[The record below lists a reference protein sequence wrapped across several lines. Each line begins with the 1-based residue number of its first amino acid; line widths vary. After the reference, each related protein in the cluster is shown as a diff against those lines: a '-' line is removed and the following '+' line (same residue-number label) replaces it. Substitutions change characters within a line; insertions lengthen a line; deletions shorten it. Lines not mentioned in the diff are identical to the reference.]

1 MDPVEFKQITDQ
13 LQQMV
18 DELHKATERQ
28 DAEIT
33 KFGGVTGETK
43 AAVEKIQTALTA
55 KIGEKEAYEKKLEDM
70 EVKLQRQTIPGAAL
84 PAGPDAESKAA
95 DKAAHK
101 VAFYEWFR
109 GGMGALALEKKAL
122 VEDATG
128 LILVEPELDM
138 NILRELPKITAVRPL
153 ATVRTIGK
161 ERLKMRSIGG
171 VTVGWGKLET
181 GTAPTESTPAVA
193 AATYQYVEDLMGL
206 IKIGVDELMDADFNL
221 ESILAEEF
229 ARALGEEEDAK
240 FILGAGHGSQEPEG
254 ITIDATLI
262 GNTVTTTA
270 AGAVT
275 VEKFM
280 EQMYQCPTQYRRN
293 GTWMVN
299 STVELAIR
307 QLRGLTGATYE
318 GPFLWQPSI
327 IVGTPDTFL
336 GHPIVNQDDM
346 LDLTAV
352 GGVIAIFGDF
362 KMGYRIVDRMGMTI
376 QRITELYAEAGQ
388 VGFLVTKR
396 VTGGVQR
403 ASQQPLVLL
412 TEL

>member
-1 MDPVEFKQITDQ
+1 MNPEELKRLTDMIQ
-13 LQQMV
+13 EAV
-18 DELHKATERQ
+18 DGLHKAVERQ
-28 DAEIT
+28 DEEIR
-33 KFGGVTGETK
+33 KFGEPIAETK
-43 AAVEKIQTALTA
+43 LAIEKINTDITALMESRDKA
-55 KIGEKEAYEKKLEDM
+55 VAANEELET
-70 EVKLQRQTIPGAAL
+70 KLQRQTLPGAAVVV
-84 PAGPDAESKAA
+84 GPEAEAKAA
-95 DKAAHK
+95 GKAA
-101 VAFYEWFR
+101 FYKFIR
-109 GGMGALALEKKAL
+109 GGKASLVPEEQKAL

-138 NILRELPKITAVRPL
+138 DIVRELPKITAVRPL

-161 ERLKMRSIGG
+161 ERLKMRTIGG

-181 GTAPTESTPAVA
+181 GTAPTESTPAVG

-206 IKIGVDELMDADFNL
+206 VKIGVDELMDADFNL

-254 ITIDATLI
+254 ITIDGTLI

-270 AGAVT
+270 VGAVT
-275 VEKFM
+275 VEKFLEM
-280 EQMYQCPTQYRRN
+280 YYQCPAQYRRN
-293 GTWMVN
+293 GTFMVN

-318 GPFLWQPSI
+318 GPFLWQPS
-327 IVGTPDTFL
+327 VQAGTPNTFL

-362 KMGYRIVDRMGMTI
+362 KMGYRIVDRTGMTI

-388 VGFLVTKR
+388 VGFLITKR
-396 VTGGVQR
+396 VTGGVLR

>member
-1 MDPVEFKQITDQ
+1 MDPEEFKKLTDMIQ
-13 LQQMV
+13 SAV
-18 DELHKATERQ
+18 NELHKATERQ

-43 AAVEKIQTALTA
+43 SSVDKIQADLTGLLGQKA
-55 KIGEKEAYEKKLEDM
+55 DHDKKLEEM
-70 EVKLQRQTIPGAAL
+70 EVKLQRQTIPGAAPITS
-84 PAGPDAESKAA
+84 PADET
-95 DKAAHK
+95 KAAHK
-101 VAFYEWFR
+101 AAFYKFIR
-109 GGMGALALEKKAL
+109 GGMSAMAPDERKAL

-128 LILVEPELDM
+128 QILVEPELDM
-138 NILRELPKITAVRPL
+138 DIIRELPKITAVRPL

-161 ERLKMRSIGG
+161 DRLKMRSIGG

-181 GTAPTESTPAVA
+181 GTAPTESTPTVA

-206 IKIGVDELMDADFNL
+206 VKIGVDELMDADFNL
-221 ESILAEEF
+221 EGILAEEF
-229 ARALGEEEDAK
+229 ARALGEEEDK
-240 FILGAGHGSQEPEG
+240 QFILGDGHASQEPEG
-254 ITIDATLI
+254 ITINATLI

-280 EQMYQCPTQYRRN
+280 EMLYQCPTQYRRN
-293 GTWMVN
+293 GTFMVN
-299 STVELAIR
+299 STVELAMR

-318 GPFLWQPSI
+318 GPFLWQPSVI
-327 IVGTPDTFL
+327 AGTPNTFL

-352 GGVIAIFGDF
+352 SAVIAIFGDF

-388 VGFLVTKR
+388 VGFLITRR
-396 VTGGVQR
+396 VTGGVLR